1 MAIPTRMEI
10 AGQTRERVRAMT
22 GWLQREAAATGPLFL
37 LLAATFAAFSP
48 SLGAS
53 FHLDDFSF
61 LSDSVVTSPSGWW
74 RVWRPLQTR
83 PLTYF
88 TFWLNYP
95 LGGDS
100 AFGYHA
106 LNLGFD
112 LVVAWLLSQVL
123 SRPIGKKA
131 ALIAASLFAVHPI
144 QTEPVVYVFERAT
157 LLSTMF

>member
-10 AGQTRERVRAMT
+10 AGQTRGRGHGIRA
-22 GWLQREAAATGPLFL
+22 WLPKEAVTHGPLFL
-37 LLAATFAAFSP
+37 VLAATFAALSS

-88 TFWLNYP
+88 TFWLNYQ

-100 AFGYHA
+100 PFGYHA
-106 LNLGFD
+106 FTLRLP
-112 LVVAWLLSQVL
+112 LIVVWLLFQVL
-123 SRPIGKKA
+123 SRAIGDKGG
-131 ALIAASLFAVHPI
+131 LIAAGSFSRP
-144 QTEPVVYVFERAT
+144 P
-157 LLSTMF
+157 